1 MSMDMRRAESLRVTV
16 IDMQPITPAVGGGRQ
31 RLLGL
36 YHDMG
41 EGVRATYVGTYDWP
55 GEARRDL
62 ELSTGLREICVPL
75 SAEHHAAA
83 ADLSR
88 SLGGATVIDSA
99 FSKQAVLS
107 PEWIEEARQRMADAQ
122 VVIFSH
128 PWCYPPLAEFLTSEQ
143 LVVYDAHNVE
153 GLLKGAL
160 LGIDGPA
167 HSLCRQVVRAEYDLC
182 DRADVVLACSFDD
195 AEAFNRFYQVPVS
208 KLHIVPNGAF
218 TDRFD
223 TARDWPDVRGKFRI
237 DAQMPMAIFLGSSYG
252 PNAEA
257 AKYIAYTLAPAL
269 PKIQFVIAGSVADAL
284 AEALPANVT
293 VTGLVDDD
301 VRDALLMAS
310 DVAVNPMA
318 AGSGTNI
325 KMFDFLAAGLPVV
338 TTSVGARGIC
348 DAASAPEFIRIVELA
363 EFPRAVSGAVT
374 AARLSP
380 QRKAPAEY
388 ARKHFSFE
396 RISPELGLL
405 LQAKARRRQSADQCA
420 SRKSAWLFGT
430 WNVVCGISEHTSYL
444 AEALERQGVRL
455 TIIGNALEGH
465 GSVEFQRDLHYSVT
479 RPWRWDNQ
487 HWRDSG
493 LETEKIARL
502 LEQEDRPDFVLIQ
515 HHSGFMP
522 GFHYEQL
529 VKLLRDAGVPTF
541 VELHD
546 AKRVSPDFLER
557 ISSLGATVFFHDE
570 EEMRLAGPLGGH
582 AQLMFHPVRVPE
594 GTQEGVRDFGTAPII
609 GGFGFLRPYKG
620 VKEAIRTIA
629 ALRHKFPDIEYRG
642 WHALYPDQESAQYL
656 KDCLEEARRL
666 GVSDR
671 VHIDT
676 SFLAIDEVMSR
687 IASVDLVLLPY
698 MPSQEGASGAANLAL
713 ATGRAIVT
721 SSSGIFHSI
730 RHLVHVAEGEGA
742 AAYAVA
748 VDRVLSDPAFMG
760 GLVDR
765 SRQWASEHSYDAAA
779 KRILESVA

>member
-1 MSMDMRRAESLRVTV
+1 MRRPETLRVTV

-36 YHDMG
+36 YHALG
-41 EGVRATYVGTYDWP
+41 EGIRATYVGSYDWP
-55 GEARRDL
+55 GESRRNL
-62 ELSTGLREICVPL
+62 ELSPGLQEICVPL

-83 ADLSR
+83 AELSHT
-88 SLGGATVIDSA
+88 LGGATVIDSA

-107 PEWIEEARQRMADAQ
+107 PEWIEEARQRMVDAQ
-122 VVIFSH
+122 VVVFSH
-128 PWCYPPLAEFLTSEQ
+128 PWCYPPLSQFLTSEQ
-143 LVVYDAHNVE
+143 LVVYDAQNVE
-153 GLLKGAL
+153 GLLKGDL
-160 LGIDGPA
+160 LGIDGAA
-167 HSLCRQVVRAEYDLC
+167 HSLCRQVVRAEYELC
-182 DRADVVLACSFDD
+182 NRADVVLACSFDD
-195 AEAFNRFYQVPVS
+195 AEGFNRFYEVPVS

-223 TARDWPDVRGKFRI
+223 TEREWPDVRTKFRI
-237 DAQMPMAIFLGSSYG
+237 DAQMPMAVFLGSSYG

-269 PKIQFVIAGSVADAL
+269 PHIQFVIAGSVADAL
-284 AEALPANVT
+284 TATLPPNVT
-293 VTGLVDDD
+293 VTGLVDED

-338 TTSVGARGIC
+338 TTAVGARGIC
-348 DAASAPEFIRIVELA
+348 DAVSAPEFIKVVELA
-363 EFPRAVSGAVT
+363 EFPRAVSAAVT
-374 AARLSP
+374 AARSSP
-380 QRKAPAEY
+380 QRTAPAEY

-405 LQAKARRRQSADQCA
+405 LRNESRQMESADA
-420 SRKSAWLFGT
+420 ATKSAWLFST

-444 AEALERQGVRL
+444 AEALERQGVKL
-455 TIIGNALEGH
+455 TIVGNALDGH
-465 GSVEFQRDLHYSVT
+465 SAIEFQRDLHYSVT

-493 LETEKIARL
+493 LETEKVARL
-502 LEQEDRPDFVLIQ
+502 LQEDKPDFVVIQ

-529 VKLLRDAGVPTF
+529 VNLLRDAGVPTF

-546 AKRVSPDFLER
+546 ARRVSPDFLER
-557 ISSLGATVFFHDE
+557 ISARGAVVFFHDE
-570 EEMRLAGPLGGH
+570 EEMHLAGSLGGR
-582 AQLMFHPVRVPE
+582 AQLMFHPVRVLA
-594 GTQEGVRDFGTAPII
+594 GMQQGVRDFGKAPVV

-620 VKEAIRTIA
+620 VKEAIRAIA
-629 ALRHKFPDIEYRG
+629 ALQHKFPDIEYRG

-656 KDCLEEARRL
+656 KDCFEEARRL

-676 SFLAIDEVMSR
+676 SFLGIDQVMEK
-687 IASVDLVLLPY
+687 IASVDVVLLPY

-713 ATGRAIVT
+713 AAGRAVVT

-730 RHLVHVAEGEGA
+730 RHLVHMAEGSGA
-742 AAYAVA
+742 AAYALA
-748 VDRVLSDPAFMG
+748 VDQVLSDPALMG
-760 GLVDR
+760 SLVDR
-765 SRQWASEHSYDAAA
+765 ARTWASEHSYDAAA
-779 KRILESVA
+779 RRIVESVN